1 MTTEKF
7 NELVKAFFK
16 AVKERTLLVIIDSA
30 SRNYKAVFS
39 LVSFKKKNDPSY
51 GYIDYANMLKELG
64 FKNYRDERSKFI
76 NYCAGRYSLY
86 ILDSIEEALRNRGV
100 KIPKGWYDQVQY
112 QNTI

>member
-30 SRNYKAVFS
+30 SRNEKAVFS
-39 LVSFKKKNDPSY
+39 LVSFKKKNDPFY

-64 FKNYRDERSKFI
+64 FKNYRDKRSKFI

-86 ILDSIEEALRNRGV
+86 ILDSIKEALRNRGV
-100 KIPKGWYDQVQY
+100 KIPIGWYDQVQD
-112 QNTI
+112 QHAI

>member
-30 SRNYKAVFS
+30 SKNEKAVFS
-39 LVSFKKKNDPSY
+39 LVSFKKNNDPNY
-51 GYIDYANMLKELG
+51 YDYINYAGMLRELG
-64 FKNYRDERSKFI
+64 FKNYRDEWKFI
-76 NYCAGRYSLY
+76 NYCAGRYNLY
-86 ILDSIEEALRNRGV
+86 ILDSIGDALRNHGV
-100 KIPKGWYDQVQY
+100 KTPKGWHDWIQY